1 MAKCNYTADCI
12 PKRCLKKC
20 RSCGLKKRSCAI
32 NNLSCKALSRRCYN
46 CKKQGHFPKSI
57 RCIGSK
63 RRFIRKKHQQITVDE
78 KIIDS
83 KHYQDNLFTKS
94 SDITVPQF
102 DGGNDE
108 NTNKIFTKKVY
119 AVNCEIFL

>member
-1 MAKCNYTADCI
+1 M
-12 PKRCLKKC
+12 
-20 RSCGLKKRSCAI
+20 
-32 NNLSCKALSRRCYN
+32 
-46 CKKQGHFPKSI
+46 
-57 RCIGSK
+57 
-63 RRFIRKKHQQITVDE
+63 DE

-108 NTNKIFTKKVY
+108 NTNKISTKKVY
-119 AVNCEIFL
+119 AVNCEIKEISVVINFMTSCTFLWRLSCGHEMCEYNSKHK